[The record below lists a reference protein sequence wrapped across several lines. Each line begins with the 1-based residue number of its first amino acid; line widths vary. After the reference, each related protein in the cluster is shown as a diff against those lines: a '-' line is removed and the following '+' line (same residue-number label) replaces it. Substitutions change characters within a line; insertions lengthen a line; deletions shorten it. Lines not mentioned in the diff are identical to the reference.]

1 MSLYPGRPWDNVAC
15 RQRLECQSLGQ
26 LSWTHF
32 WVRRAPDSGCWS
44 LEAQPVGREPLIQAQ
59 SALHTDFHPFTHT
72 FFITLP
78 SSPTERYLTSE

>member
-1 MSLYPGRPWDNVAC
+1 M
-15 RQRLECQSLGQ
+15 
-26 LSWTHF
+26 
-32 WVRRAPDSGCWS
+32 
-44 LEAQPVGREPLIQAQ
+44 GREPLIQAQ